1 MFGEMPEWC
10 CLTQKNL
17 MSAVALFR
25 HCLGGGGRWHFG
37 AVPLSPE
44 ITAHSQMHCLG
55 IGGGLS
61 PMGRMGR
68 ESYRG
73 WNQER
78 VGRFLA
84 LNWRRE
90 SLGAESED

>member
-1 MFGEMPEWC
+1 MVLLNP
-10 CLTQKNL
+10 KNL

-55 IGGGLS
+55 MAVAFLRWVGWSRELRELESGESTQISCPQLAEGVFGGG
-61 PMGRMGR
+61 
-68 ESYRG
+68 
-73 WNQER
+73 
-78 VGRFLA
+78 V
-84 LNWRRE
+84 
-90 SLGAESED
+90 